1 MNEYPPRRSFIPGRW
16 QPLHDGHVALIRT
29 LLAEGRLV
37 VIGIM
42 DTPISTR
49 NPHTLATRKA
59 MFRKAFKR
67 ELDQGLLRLLPM
79 PWVDEV
85 VYGRDVGWRCR
96 EVRLDEETEAISGT
110 GLRSA
115 DPVADAIWREAMRQ
129 ERERA

>member
-1 MNEYPPRRSFIPGRW
+1 MNEYPPQTSLIPGRW

-42 DTPISTR
+42 DTPRSER
-49 NPHTLATRKA
+49 NPHTLVTRKG
-59 MFRKAFKR
+59 MFRREFKR
-67 ELDQGLLRLLPM
+67 ELDTGLMRLLPM

-85 VYGRDVGWRCR
+85 VYGRDCGWSCR
-96 EVRLDEETEAISGT
+96 KIDLDEETESISGT
-110 GLRSA
+110 L
-115 DPVADAIWREAMRQ
+115 